1 MHALWISSGIVV
13 WALHFTALYGLTA
26 LACARGQGAAVPWIV
41 IVATAIAV
49 TVATGIFVKGYRG
62 RAAFV
67 EWMTM
72 GVAAS
77 ALIGIAYEAAAG
89 LLSPLCE

>member
-1 MHALWISSGIVV
+1 MHALWISSGIAV